1 MASIKELLME
11 AALWGDAFLKAEQRK
26 DTREAEKIKQEL
38 MLKTQELTNKIN
50 DQKLKLAQ
58 KEHERRLKE
67 QQDKLTSETQEKR
80 GFIDYL
86 FGPGGLT
93 RDQTKSLTESRVI
106 GDEDKSLAESG
117 VDTTAKT
124 GPAVDLQESLQS
136 AIAKPPEEIPANMQ
150 KVLQEQM
157 QRQAQRAPVA
167 ERETARRRLPA
178 PAKKAPGVPVTAQPQ
193 PVSGAPVYK
202 VETPGALMP
211 GVAAKTGVAPPLS
224 QIPEITDVSSYVE
237 RAKEIPAELRVTDT
251 ITEAGK
257 EIIAGTTT
265 DIPKRVVQSIE
276 KEVGPLG
283 KKVETVHT
291 GERESMAYYGPGMMR
306 NMRLNIQARMGIPPQ
321 GASALAGTMMEAF
334 YKKVFDIDIEFPGSS
349 KYRKNQYEIRDAGKN
364 SIYVYNNE
372 TQKGRIVSKG
382 LDMGKELAPMSDIKA
397 VLENFQAR
405 GIPLTGINY
414 GITINELAKII
425 RTNNGLQPAPVEWE
439 VIEKGYNSE
448 RKWFTIERNPLTGEQ
463 RMNQSD
469 IEVWPPFTVSDIAAL
484 AKLGIDATQAGDI
497 SFLKKYGFTLPPP
510 AEEGYDKAQLI
521 WADATDGSARNQLFW
536 AYTNTD
542 GSGKNKMVPLVR
554 DGAYAYQSKS
564 QSDKEEEDWSV
575 DAQQRW
581 VDTTRKEYNNAKST
595 VDFREITHQFKH
607 VLEPSRKKFLQAWGQ
622 LPVGNDGKRRLLDQ
636 DGKAVTFTGDDMQ
649 VTALIDSAGNP
660 VLDGA
665 GKQVFTE
672 RFKEYGTKWRTLNP
686 ATQAIIMSFNKI
698 LDYGSVVRESEYNR
712 TGQGQGFW
720 QKISGWLPRMK
731 QGGVGL
737 TADEVNGFY
746 DIAKTVFDASE
757 NAHKIRNSS
766 IVNRTLNKGR
776 VNNLSPFEVLP
787 MDLWS
792 LYGITD
798 AIENKYVRTLDK
810 GKRKELVGKM
820 LDIIHP
826 VLEETTIITS
836 DPKIDPSGITTQGPN
851 EDMTTFILKET
862 LKPVE
867 AKEVGVGQVGA
878 GVGAGQVETEL
889 PTTQVEKQ

>member
-26 DTREAEKIKQEL
+26 DAREAEKIKQEL

-67 QQDKLTSETQEKR
+67 QQDKLTSETQEQR
-80 GFIDYL
+80 GFIDHL
-86 FGPGGLT
+86 FGLGGLT
-93 RDQTKSLTESRVI
+93 SPPSQDQTESLTKSRVI
-106 GDEDKSLAESG
+106 GDEEKSLAESG

-124 GPAVDLQESLQS
+124 GAAVDLQESLQS
-136 AIAKPPEEIPANMQ
+136 AIAKPPEDIPANMQ
-150 KVLQEQM
+150 KLLQEQM

-178 PAKKAPGVPVTAQPQ
+178 PARGTAGAVVTAPAPTAVQAQPT
-193 PVSGAPVYK
+193 A
-202 VETPGALMP
+202 TAPGALMP
-211 GVAAKTGVAPPLS
+211 GVAAKTGVAPPTTK
-224 QIPEITDVSSYVE
+224 PETIDVTPYVD
-237 RAKEIPAELRVTDT
+237 RAKEIPPKLRATDT
-251 ITEAGK
+251 VTEAGK

-283 KKVETVHT
+283 KKAETVHT
-291 GERESMAYYGPGMMR
+291 GERESIAYYGPGMMR
-306 NMRLNIQARMGIPPQ
+306 NLRLNIQNKFGLPPE
-321 GASALAGTMMEAF
+321 GASALAGTLMEAF
-334 YKKVFDIDIEFPGSS
+334 YKKVFNVDIEFPGSS

-364 SIYVYNNE
+364 SIYVWDNE
-372 TQKGRIVSKG
+372 TQTGRIVSKG
-382 LDMGKELAPMSDIKA
+382 LDMGKERAPMSDIKA
-397 VLENFQAR
+397 VMENFQAR

-414 GITINELAKII
+414 GITINELAKIVS
-425 RTNNGLQPAPVEWE
+425 TNNGLQPAPVESK

-448 RKWFTIERNPLTGEQ
+448 RKYFTIERNPLTGEII
-463 RMNQSD
+463 MNQTD

-484 AKLGIDATQAGDI
+484 AKLGIDATQENDM
-497 SFLKKYGFTLPPP
+497 SFLKLQGIPLPPP

-521 WADATDGSARNQLFW
+521 WADATDGSNRNQLFW
-536 AYTNTD
+536 AYNNTD

-564 QSDKEEEDWSV
+564 QSDKEEEGWSV
-575 DAQQRW
+575 EAQQRW

-607 VLEPSRKKFLQAWGQ
+607 VLEPSRKKFLQAWGR
-622 LPVGNDGKRRLLDQ
+622 LPVGKDGKRRLLDL

-672 RFKEYGTKWRTLNP
+672 RFKEYGPKWQTLNP

-746 DIAKTVFDASE
+746 DIAKTVFKASE
-757 NAHKIRNSS
+757 DAHKIRNSA
-766 IVNRTLNKGR
+766 IVNRTIDKGR
-776 VNNLSPFEVLP
+776 VYNLSPFEVLP

-836 DPKIDPSGITTQGPN
+836 DPKIDPSGVTTQRQN
-851 EDMTTFILKET
+851 EDMTTFIVNET
-862 LKPVE
+862 VNPDE
-867 AKEVGVGQVGA
+867 AK
-878 GVGAGQVETEL
+878 GVGAGQVGAEVEVG
-889 PTTQVEKQ
+889 QVGAE